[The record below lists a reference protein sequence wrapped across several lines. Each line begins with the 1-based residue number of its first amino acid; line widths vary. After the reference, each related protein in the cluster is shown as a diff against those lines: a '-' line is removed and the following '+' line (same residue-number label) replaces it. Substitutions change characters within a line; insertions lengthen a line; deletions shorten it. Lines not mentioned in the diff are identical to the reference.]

1 MALRR
6 GKRNLKLQVSEEAP
20 VAVYAKQSVNLFLL
34 TLVRYRDNVAMHHI
48 LTYNFV
54 YYISIFKN

>member
-48 LTYNFV
+48 LTYSFV
-54 YYISIFKN
+54 CLLYIYF